1 MGDINDCI
9 LMLVMCVIMSSR
21 NELQEVKDAI
31 VRKEAALEATDRK
44 IEEAE
49 EELKQVEVLRLL

>member
-1 MGDINDCI
+1 
-9 LMLVMCVIMSSR
+9 MLVMCVIMSSR